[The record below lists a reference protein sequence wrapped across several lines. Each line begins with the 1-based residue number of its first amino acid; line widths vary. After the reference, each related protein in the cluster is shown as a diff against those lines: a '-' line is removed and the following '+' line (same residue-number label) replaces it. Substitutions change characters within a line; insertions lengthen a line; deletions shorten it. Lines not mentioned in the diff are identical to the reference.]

1 MDRVEEWRAFVS
13 VATLRSFSGAARQ
26 LGRSPQA
33 ITRAV
38 AALESRLR
46 VRLLNRTTR
55 SVTLSAEGERYLERS
70 RRAIAEVDALEQRED
85 AAAPL
90 RGTLSITAPVLFG
103 QLHVV
108 PIVSAFLQ
116 THAEMRIKLTLL
128 DRVVSLAEEGI
139 DLAVRIGELPDSSLV
154 ARPVGHVRTVLVAS
168 PDYLEQH
175 GTPRAIESLSKHA
188 CISVTGITPLVD
200 TWSFGAAGARTL
212 RVRINPK
219 LVVNTAQAA
228 IDAALDGLG
237 ITRVLSYQVAAQ
249 LASGKL
255 RTILATHE
263 PANVPVHLVHLP
275 GPQPRSAIA
284 FAELAAATLRK
295 FLSEV
300 GRHNGTRR

>member
-38 AALESRLR
+38 AALESRLG

-55 SVTLSAEGERYLERS
+55 SVTLSAEGDRYLERS
-70 RRAIAEVDALEQRED
+70 RRAIAEVDALELRD
-85 AAAPL
+85 DTAAPL

-154 ARPVGHVRTVLVAS
+154 ARQVGHVRTVIVAS
-168 PDYLEQH
+168 PDYLDKH
-175 GTPRAIESLSKHA
+175 GTPRAIESLAKHA
-188 CISVTGITPLVD
+188 CISVSPITPLVD
-200 TWSFGAAGARTL
+200 MWSFAASGRSSRTS
-212 RVRINPK
+212 RVRINAR

-228 IDAALDGLG
+228 IDAAVDGLG
-237 ITRVLSYQVAAQ
+237 ITRVLSYQVDKL
-249 LASGKL
+249 LASEKL
-255 RTILATHE
+255 RTILTSHE
-263 PANVPVHLVHLP
+263 PEPVPVHLVHLP
-275 GPQPRSAIA
+275 GPQPRSAVA
-284 FAELAAATLRK
+284 FAELAASTLRK
-295 FLSEV
+295 HFS
-300 GRHNGTRR
+300 RRAT